1 MRELAGYSAASLRN
15 GGGFSDAHELLRGGY
30 TGAELRDCGFK
41 LDELRP
47 HLTTRQLLQCGFSAS
62 HVLQQGAT
70 LLELREC
77 GVAAD
82 VLKAGGCSCSDMI
95 AAGYDERAL
104 LAAGFTVQELLSVG
118 CRCRLMLALFSR
130 SIVTCACVQC
140 SANAMCGSRRASAV
154 EQRSVQGGRHEGGR
168 VRVRAASRPGL
179 QRAPAAGS
187 RSYSP
192 FSQPC
197 PRNTQACVQA
207 FMSISSQSAAVVFA
221 RRT

>member
-1 MRELAGYSAASLRN
+1 VLVIGRHLRAACVSKFCHVTRELAGYSAASLRN

-118 CRCRLMLALFSR
+118 CRCR
-130 SIVTCACVQC
+130 
-140 SANAMCGSRRASAV
+140 
-154 EQRSVQGGRHEGGR
+154 
-168 VRVRAASRPGL
+168 
-179 QRAPAAGS
+179 
-187 RSYSP
+187 
-192 FSQPC
+192 
-197 PRNTQACVQA
+197 
-207 FMSISSQSAAVVFA
+207 
-221 RRT
+221 